1 MNKITYIF
9 SRGRIDKSNDFDYS
23 EDFFYGYR
31 FLKEKYTNVSVIEF
45 KNTNWVLSK
54 LEYYFSKLFSLP
66 LYIFSILSTENIQTI
81 KKTSKLILVTES
93 AGFSALLPLIFFK
106 KKYNIQTYMF
116 VMGLYSKT
124 INIKLLKSAHNLLI
138 SLLVTYIDKLYFLG
152 IEEYSIASRKI
163 KNQEKI
169 MFQPFHIDYSFWN
182 SKLINLEDNKNIL
195 FIGNDG
201 NRDFSLLINI
211 AKIMPHRNFIF
222 ITSNELMDDLKMDN
236 VKIVKGSWGTGPLND
251 LDLKNLYL
259 KSRMVILPLKNSTQP
274 SGQSVTLQSMSVGIP
289 VLISKN
295 KGFWDNK
302 NFINNENIF
311 FEETADVQSWTN
323 KIDSIYENTKLLN
336 TVSKNACELVR
347 KKYNVN
353 EFNNFFLKELSIYT
367 DEEH

>member
-9 SRGRIDKSNDFDYS
+9 SGGRIDKSNDLDYS

-31 FLKEKYTNVSVIEF
+31 FLKEKYSNLSVIEF
-45 KNTNWVLSK
+45 KNTNGVLKKVEYYLSK
-54 LEYYFSKLFSLP
+54 FLSLP
-66 LYIFSILSTENIQTI
+66 LYIFSIVSTKNIQTI
-81 KKTSKLILVTES
+81 KETNKLILVTES

-124 INIKLLKSAHNLLI
+124 INIKLLKWAHDLLI

-163 KNQEKI
+163 KNQEKL
-169 MFQPFHIDYSFWN
+169 MFMPFHIDYSFWN
-182 SKLINLEDNKNIL
+182 SQLINLENNKDIL

-222 ITSNELMDDLKMDN
+222 ITSNNLMDNLKMDN
-236 VKIVKGSWGTGPLND
+236 VKIVKGSWGSGPLND
-251 LDLKNLYL
+251 LDLKNLYV

-274 SGQSVTLQSMSVGIP
+274 SGQSVTLQSMSVGVP

-311 FEETADVQSWTN
+311 FEETTNVESWAN
-323 KIDSIYENTKLLN
+323 KIDSLYENTKLLN

-353 EFNNFFLKELSIYT
+353 EFNNFFLKELSINA
-367 DEEH
+367 DEEQ